1 MSANQYD
8 DDLII
13 ELDDDIE
20 DEQGA
25 EQDSGIEASADAEQS
40 AKKPSRAEKRI
51 NELTWKAKTAEERAA
66 LLEQELAELRQAQAE
81 ASKAKTSERLEE
93 LKKQY
98 AEALE
103 YGDNE
108 KAAELNEEML
118 DIKLELREQGK
129 KTPQQPQQEAQP
141 QPQQPL
147 PQKTEAQ
154 LQFEQQNADWIDKD
168 PERTQ
173 KANVILQKLHK
184 HGYRADDPRMWKLLE
199 VNLNKQARPSAETGG
214 QITREQAGRLTQ
226 QDIQEMKSWNLDPT
240 NKVHQEQWL
249 KAKAGK

>member
-1 MSANQYD
+1 MSNQYD

-20 DEQGA
+20 ENQET
-25 EQDSGIEASADAEQS
+25 EQDSDIEASADTEQP

-66 LLEQELAELRQAQAE
+66 LLEQRLMQLEQERAEI
-81 ASKAKTSERLEE
+81 SKTKTSEELAE

-108 KAAELNEEML
+108 KAAELNERML
-118 DIKLELREQGK
+118 DIKLELREQSK
-129 KTPQQPQQEAQP
+129 KTPQQPQQETQQP
-141 QPQQPL
+141 QPQQY
-147 PQKTEAQ
+147 KTDAQ

-173 KANVILQKLHK
+173 KANVILQKLYE

-214 QITREQAGRLTQ
+214 QVTTVQAGRLTP
-226 QDIQEMKSWNLDPT
+226 QDIQEMKSWNLDPN
-240 NKVHQEQWL
+240 NKAHQEQWL
-249 KAKAGK
+249 KAKKAGK